1 MAAGMVS
8 TMIIAIAPPAHATVF
23 QALFSLQQTITSAS
37 SPYHYADIAA
47 RAERATLIADV
58 RVRKVTKMDKPF
70 VDTSGKSVQRLY
82 VEAEINN
89 LIRGNQ
95 AIAKRVSYVADIPL
109 DSRGKLPNL
118 KKQRM
123 LIFAKPVEGRPGIL
137 QLIAPNAQLPWD
149 NATDA
154 RVRTITAEFLN
165 TNAPPAIARIE
176 SAFHAAGTLEGEG
189 DTQIFL
195 ATNTG
200 DPASLSIITRPGLPP
215 QWSVAFGEVVGES
228 AQTPKK
234 NSLAWYRLACG
245 LPENIPASAYEGNHE
260 DRRAEITRDYNFVRN
275 QIGAC
280 ERTLPPL

>member
-8 TMIIAIAPPAHATVF
+8 TMIITIAPPAHATVF
-23 QALFSLQQTITSAS
+23 QALFSLQQTITSAI
-37 SPYHYADIAA
+37 SPYHYADLAA

-70 VDTSGKSVQRLY
+70 VDADGKSVQRLY

-95 AIAKRVSYVADIPL
+95 ALAKRVSYAADVPL
-109 DSRGKLPNL
+109 DSRGKLP
-118 KKQRM
+118 KIQKQRM

-149 NATDA
+149 SATDA
-154 RVRTITAEFLN
+154 RVRTITAELLN
-165 TNAPPAIARIE
+165 TNAPPAIARVE

-200 DPASLSIITRPGLPP
+200 DPASLSIVTRPGLPP
-215 QWSVAFGEVVGES
+215 KWSVAFGEVVGES
-228 AQTPKK
+228 AQIPKK

-245 LPENIPASAYEGNHE
+245 LSENIPASAYEGNHE
-260 DRRAEITRDYNFVRN
+260 DRRAEITRDYNFVRS
-275 QIGAC
+275 QIGSC